1 MSIIEEMGGWGRGG
15 GLRAGQADGPRSPPA
30 PEHHGLRSVDHRL
43 RLFLDV
49 EVFSEAQEEFQ
60 CCLKVCASPALP
72 SAPTDQGTRLFVPQQ
87 TCPSSRSEPL
97 GLGPGSCS
105 VRLCVPPLYSGLCC
119 LPSTMGRMWSPCL
132 RPAWHGPWHSGNRD
146 SAITVN
152 AWRYE
157 ASLWSS

>member
-1 MSIIEEMGGWGRGG
+1 MTATVGASAPVSIIEEMGGWGRGG

-72 SAPTDQGTRLFVPQQ
+72 SAPTNQGTRLFPPQQ
-87 TCPSSRSEPL
+87 
-97 GLGPGSCS
+97 
-105 VRLCVPPLYSGLCC
+105 
-119 LPSTMGRMWSPCL
+119 
-132 RPAWHGPWHSGNRD
+132 
-146 SAITVN
+146 
-152 AWRYE
+152 
-157 ASLWSS
+157 SL